1 MRSPLV
7 VAAIVGVSTAGLTA
21 VICFL
26 AGGGGLEIPGAVPVL
41 VVNAGI
47 VGFLAGLIS
56 AVKT

>member
-1 MRSPLV
+1 MRSPLLF
-7 VAAIVGVSTAGLTA
+7 AAIVGAVTAGLTA
-21 VICFL
+21 VICY
-26 AGGGGLEIPGAVPVL
+26 AWDGGGMEIPGAVPIL